1 MVILLLLLQ
10 KINMSKKLFTVI
22 FLLILSLGVFMRFY
36 KLGDIPNSLDWDEVS
51 QGYNAYS
58 ILTTGR
64 DEFGTAFPSTIRSFN
79 DYKPPVYVYL
89 TTLSVGV
96 FGLSPFSARLLSALF
111 GSLSIILVFLLVY
124 EILRKEKFAKSI
136 ALLSMLFL
144 AISPYS
150 IQFSRT
156 GFDANVGVFF
166 VILGTWLFVRGLN
179 FKSIWQILLGTLV
192 LGISAY
198 TAHSGKVFTPLFF
211 LCLVFYGRKYFLSKK
226 AALVGILVFFAFLN
240 IFWFFDS
247 QTRARS
253 SGVLFT
259 SSQNVLKTSVGEM
272 AFDNAHG
279 DYWDAFIHNRRFVY
293 FNKYIENYLSH
304 FDPNSL
310 FVSGDN
316 ARHHAPGMGILYLT
330 SLPFILIGVF
340 FVIRRKI
347 YPAFIFFAWI
357 LLAPVASA
365 FAIDAP
371 NFQRSLIFL
380 PTFHVFEALGWFY
393 LFSVLSRVK
402 FFRILMAIIVIIF
415 SFNVFYYFH
424 QYFAYTNSEYG
435 QYWQFGYKE
444 TIDFT
449 RQYTKINKKIFFA
462 KDMEQA
468 YVFYLFYNKYD
479 PRKYLASGGSNRIN
493 PNCYSIDNAYFGT
506 CKNVAQ
512 AGDIFVTSKTPS
524 PNLNVIKTIND
535 SNSKTAVW
543 VLEHL

>member
-1 MVILLLLLQ
+1 
-10 KINMSKKLFTVI
+10 MSKKIFIIT
-22 FLLILSLGVFMRFY
+22 FLLILFLGIFVRFY
-36 KLGDIPNSLDWDEVS
+36 KLGEIPNSLDWDEVS

-58 ILTTGR
+58 ILTKGK

-89 TTLSVGV
+89 TALSVGA
-96 FGLSPFSARLLSALF
+96 FDLSPFSVRFPSAFF
-111 GSLSIILVFLLVY
+111 GSLSILLVYLLVY
-124 EILRKEKFAKSI
+124 EILRKEKVAKLV
-136 ALLSMLFL
+136 ALLSMLFF

-156 GFDANVGVFF
+156 GFDANVGAFF

-179 FKSIWQILLGTLV
+179 FKSAWQIFLGTLA
-192 LGISAY
+192 LGLSVYA
-198 TAHSGKVFTPLFF
+198 AHSEKVFTPLFF
-211 LCLVFYGRKYFLSKK
+211 LCLIFYGRKYLLSKK
-226 AALVGILVFFAFLN
+226 TILVGILAFFAVLN
-240 IFWFFDS
+240 TFWFFDA

-259 SSQNVLKTSVGEM
+259 SSQNVLKTSVGEI
-272 AFDNAHG
+272 AFDKASG
-279 DYWDAFIHNRRFVY
+279 DYWDSLIHNRRLVY
-293 FNKYIENYLSH
+293 VNKYLENYLSH
-304 FDPNSL
+304 FDLNSL
-310 FVSGDN
+310 FVGGDN
-316 ARHHAPGMGILYLT
+316 ARHHASGMGILYLT
-330 SLPFILIGVF
+330 SLPFILIGAF
-340 FVIRRKI
+340 FIIRRKI

-402 FFRILMAIIVIIF
+402 FSRILMTIIVIIF

-424 QYFAYTNSEYG
+424 QYFAYTNSESG

-444 TIDFT
+444 AIDD
-449 RQYTKINKKIFFA
+449 IKKYENTDKKVFFA
-462 KDMEQA
+462 NDIEQA

-479 PRKYLASGGSNRIN
+479 PRKYLSDGGSSRIN
-493 PNCYSIDNAYFGT
+493 PNCYSIENAYFGT
-506 CKNVAQ
+506 CKNMVRK
-512 AGDIFVTSKTPS
+512 GDVFVTSKAPS
-524 PNLNVIKTIND
+524 SNLNVIKTINY
-535 SNSKTAVW
+535 SNGQTAVW
-543 VLEHL
+543 ILEYL